1 MHRIKKYANR
11 KLYDTTDKKYV
22 SRTRL
27 SELIRQGEDII
38 IIDNETGED
47 LTASIVS
54 SLIATTRGKAGGS
67 VSSGVLIQ
75 LFRKGGNVLTDYAK
89 RYVSLWQRSF
99 SMAEDE
105 IDNMVKGLVNSKE
118 ISKSE
123 GNRLKTEIIGYTT
136 SIKAWISDTIDKRLK
151 EVLAISNLATK
162 SQLSE
167 LSERIRVL
175 EKRIEDIQA
184 KETQGSK

>member
-1 MHRIKKYANR
+1 
-11 KLYDTTDKKYV
+11 
-22 SRTRL
+22 
-27 SELIRQGEDII
+27 
-38 IIDNETGED
+38 
-47 LTASIVS
+47 
-54 SLIATTRGKAGGS
+54 
-67 VSSGVLIQ
+67 
-75 LFRKGGNVLTDYAK
+75 
-89 RYVSLWQRSF
+89 
-99 SMAEDE
+99 MAEDE

-167 LSERIRVL
+167 LNERIRVL